1 VLRSGFSS
9 TDDLNK
15 ETKQGEIIMK
25 KLMIA
30 LAIVALASVAQAEL
44 LATWTMAAGG
54 SASATEN
61 GTVNMDQVT
70 FGDLTRT
77 GLNIASTTAGTF
89 ASNGFGDAGPI
100 SLVPGDP
107 QSGYQIT
114 GASINS
120 TSINGSNTAPGHG
133 AVAAERLRR
142 GASLTR
148 TSSAVNAWDASI
160 RHHRL
165 RRQHA
170 GDRPG
175 RHGERHGRRHTH
187 GRQLPHPEPDDERRL
202 GPPFPEPATMG
213 LLGLGRLGDGSASQD
228 EQVIRISG

>member
-1 VLRSGFSS
+1 
-9 TDDLNK
+9 
-15 ETKQGEIIMK
+15 MK

-89 ASNGFGDAGPI
+89 ASNGFGDAGPNYI
-100 SLVPGDP
+100 SFLVTLNA
-107 QSGYQIT
+107 GYQIT
-114 GASINS
+114 GATLNS
-120 TSINGSNTAPGHG
+120 TSINGSNTGPGTVQWQLNG
-133 AVAAERLRR
+133 SDV

-160 RHHRL
+160 GTIGSGANTLAIVQVGTANVTGGATSTGGSFRL
-165 RRQHA
+165 QNLTMS
-170 GDRPG
+170 GDV
-175 RHGERHGRRHTH
+175 TSV
-187 GRQLPHPEPDDERRL
+187 
-202 GPPFPEPATMG
+202 PEPATMG
-213 LLGLGRLGDGSASQD
+213 LLGLGALAMVLRRKMSK
-228 EQVIRISG
+228 

>member
-1 VLRSGFSS
+1 
-9 TDDLNK
+9 
-15 ETKQGEIIMK
+15 MK

-54 SASATEN
+54 VATATEN

-77 GLNIASTTAGTF
+77 GLNIASTAAGQF
-89 ASNGFGDAGPI
+89 SSNGFGDAGPNSI
-100 SLVPGDP
+100 SFLVTLNA
-107 QSGYQIT
+107 GYQIT

-120 TSINGSNTAPGHG
+120 TSINGSNTGPGTVQWQLNG
-133 AVAAERLRR
+133 SDV

-160 RHHRL
+160 GTIGSGANTLAIVQVGTANVTGGATSTGGSFRIQNL
-165 RRQHA
+165 TMS
-170 GDRPG
+170 GDV
-175 RHGERHGRRHTH
+175 TSV
-187 GRQLPHPEPDDERRL
+187 
-202 GPPFPEPATMG
+202 PEPATMG
-213 LLGLGRLGDGSASQD
+213 LLGLGALAMVLRRKMSK
-228 EQVIRISG
+228 